1 MKTKENKIKGIVK
14 CGVVTLSFVA
24 ANVFG
29 CSSISPD
36 NVNVTKES
44 TVKNTYLSAGTTR
57 YFENYFRTT
66 DLVKGGVELKQND
79 SDIIKTSYENEDNGI
94 VDPMSAGDQ
103 NAMKTIDENGDV
115 LIIDPSCADI
125 DDEEVTEPE
134 MTPEE
139 ELELLKAENERLQQ
153 SVNRME
159 KTIDQYK
166 MDTENL
172 SNKLDKAYEEIEKYK
187 KEEQKKKEQLTKKTA
202 RLNTS
207 DVRVLSGASPETLN
221 KLLEGTWLEG
231 YGQKFHDNEKEYGI
245 NALFSIGNAI
255 LETGWEGNNY
265 LARNNNNIYG
275 LNTSKKFDSYE
286 HCIDHWFNLISKH
299 YVGEGYISMSSIQ
312 GKYCPPNS
320 SWDEQITAVTVRL
333 RNKAG
338 ITIE

>member
-24 ANVFG
+24 TNVFG

-66 DLVKGGVELKQND
+66 DLVKGDIELKQND

-94 VDPMSAGDQ
+94 VDPMSVGDQQ

-115 LIIDPSCADI
+115 LIVDPSYADI

-139 ELELLKAENERLQQ
+139 ELELLRAENERLQQ
-153 SVNRME
+153 AVNKME

-172 SNKLDKAYEEIEKYK
+172 TKKLDKTKKELKKYK
-187 KEEQKKKEQLTKKTA
+187 KKEVKHVAK
-202 RLNTS
+202 LNTS

-231 YGQKFHDNEKEYGI
+231 HGQKFHDNEKKYGI

-255 LETGWEGNNY
+255 LETGWDGNNY

-275 LNTSKKFDSYE
+275 LNTSKKFDSYG

-312 GKYCPPNS
+312 GKYCPPNP

>member
-66 DLVKGGVELKQND
+66 DLVKGGIKLKQND

-94 VDPMSAGDQ
+94 VDPMSVGDQ
-103 NAMKTIDENGDV
+103 QNAIKTIDENGDV
-115 LIIDPSCADI
+115 LIIDPSYADI

-139 ELELLKAENERLQQ
+139 ELELLRAENERLQQ
-153 SVNRME
+153 AVNKME

-172 SNKLDKAYEEIEKYK
+172 TKKLDKTKKELKKYK
-187 KEEQKKKEQLTKKTA
+187 KKEVKHVAK
-202 RLNTS
+202 LNTS
-207 DVRVLSGASPETLN
+207 DVRILSGASPETLN

-231 YGQKFHDNEKEYGI
+231 HGQKFHDNEKKDGI

-255 LETGWEGNNY
+255 LETGWDGNNY

-275 LNTSKKFDSYE
+275 LNTSKKFDSYG

>member
-14 CGVVTLSFVA
+14 CGGVTLSFVA
-24 ANVFG
+24 VDVFG

-36 NVNVTKES
+36 NVNVTKEKKK
-44 TVKNTYLSAGTTR
+44 KNTYLSAGTTR

-66 DLVKGGVELKQND
+66 DLVKGEIKLKQND

-103 NAMKTIDENGDV
+103 QNAMKTIDENGDV
-115 LIIDPSCADI
+115 LIIDPSYADI

-139 ELELLKAENERLQQ
+139 ELELLRAENERLQQ
-153 SVNRME
+153 AVNKME

-172 SNKLDKAYEEIEKYK
+172 TKKLDKTKKELKKYK
-187 KEEQKKKEQLTKKTA
+187 KKEVKHVAK
-202 RLNTS
+202 LNTS

-275 LNTSKKFDSYE
+275 LNTSKKFDSYG

>member
-14 CGVVTLSFVA
+14 CGVVTLSFMA

-66 DLVKGGVELKQND
+66 DLVKGDIELKQND

-94 VDPMSAGDQ
+94 VDPMSTGDQ
-103 NAMKTIDENGDV
+103 QNTMKTINENGDV
-115 LIIDPSCADI
+115 LIIDPSYADI
-125 DDEEVTEPE
+125 DDEGVTEPE

-139 ELELLKAENERLQQ
+139 ELELLRAENERLQQ
-153 SVNRME
+153 AVNKME

-172 SNKLDKAYEEIEKYK
+172 TKKLDKTKKELKKYK
-187 KEEQKKKEQLTKKTA
+187 KKEVKHVAK
-202 RLNTS
+202 LNTS

-275 LNTSKKFDSYE
+275 LNTSKKFDSYG